1 MGLDIH
7 LYKYE
12 NFSDT
17 RKRETEY
24 EEYSNALWEAD
35 NEDYENIPENRK
47 EEIRALT
54 NAKADE
60 LGLDEY
66 GSDENEAERTESDH
80 PKYPDHYFKIGY
92 FRSSYNSTGI
102 NRVLKNIGL
111 PTLYEVFDV
120 GDQHEYYIQPEW
132 LASLERAESLIKQ
145 FSKTGKFQIHQI
157 SQNMF
162 MDEDALP
169 KNEEEVHKLFMDEYE
184 RDTKSDFNYSSAK
197 GEFFIHN
204 PLEILAIIPGKTLF
218 NKNGMYIVTK
228 LEDESHDWYLQ
239 ALEIVRDTCKWVL
252 EQPDKEKYYLHWSG

>member
-35 NEDYENIPENRK
+35 NEDYENNPENRK
-47 EEIRALT
+47 EEIRALEK
-54 NAKADE
+54 AKADE
-60 LGLDEY
+60 LGLDTY
-66 GSDENEAERTESDH
+66 GSDENGAYKIETDH
-80 PKYPDHYFKIGY
+80 SKYPDHYFKIGY

-120 GDQHEYYIQPEW
+120 GDQHEYYIQPDW
-132 LASLERAESLIKQ
+132 FASLERTEALIQQFTKQGKFIVQQ
-145 FSKTGKFQIHQI
+145 FSA
-157 SQNMF
+157 NMF
-162 MDEDALP
+162 MNENDLP
-169 KNEEEVHKLFMDEYE
+169 KNEEEAHKLFMEEYE
-184 RDTKSDFNYSSAK
+184 RDVKDEYNYSNAK
-197 GEFFIHN
+197 GKFFMKE
-204 PLEILAIIPGKTLF
+204 PLEILAIIPGKNTF
-218 NKNGMYIVTK
+218 NQNCIYVVTK
-228 LEDESHDWYLQ
+228 LEDEGQEWYLQ

-252 EQPDKEKYYLHWSG
+252 EQPDTEKYYLHWSG